1 MKFMKSRRTV
11 LIVTVLLAAMLSVV
25 GGTFAWFTDSVES
38 TSNEIKSGTLDLE
51 LYQMAEDGQWQNV
64 ADLTEPMFSYDL
76 WEPGYTMW
84 KALKVENKGT
94 LALKWKAMFEMEG
107 EMSKLAE
114 VIDVYA
120 RGGSAKPERSE
131 IPANAQDTSPTNPS
145 SQWWYDGTLQ
155 EFIENSETNTY
166 GSLAAGESKELTLVL
181 KMREEAGNEYQNLTL
196 GAFDLKIVATQDTVE
211 KDSFDKMYDADA
223 GYPVVKVGTEEE
235 LMAALQQGKSHR
247 IELTGD
253 IIIDKDDVPNFM
265 FTSSSGAPFYLYH
278 TDITLD
284 LNDYNIIVK
293 EDALM
298 DGKDYANGAFV
309 VRYSTLNIEGTGSII
324 TENKSINVYG
334 WAHSEINI
342 NGGTYVSNAS
352 DRNESAIYVNENDD
366 NVMIHVYGGDFTEC
380 AYAFNADDDCKSAV
394 ITLHEGIEFKQFLN
408 TNGKD
413 LILSDINA
421 GRIVLAEGCQ
431 LEEFNVDGQVWYKV
445 VKQ

>member
-1 MKFMKSRRTV
+1 MKMSKRTILLVV
-11 LIVTVLLAAMLSVV
+11 LILTVTFSVV

-38 TSNEIKSGTLDLE
+38 AGNEIQSGTLDLE
-51 LYQMAEDGQWQNV
+51 LYQKAENGQWQNV

-120 RGGSAKPERSE
+120 REGSAKPERSE
-131 IPANAQDTSPTNPS
+131 IPANSKDTSPTNPS
-145 SQWWYDGTLQ
+145 SQWWYDGTLKD
-155 EFIENSETNTY
+155 FIENSETNTY
-166 GSLAAGESKELTLVL
+166 GSLKAGESKELTLVL

-211 KDSFDKMYDADA
+211 KDSFDDQYDADA
-223 GYPVVKVGTEEE
+223 EYSIVKVGTVEE
-235 LMAALQQGKSHR
+235 LIAALQRGKNHR

-265 FTSSSGAPFYLYH
+265 FKDSNGAPLYLYH

-293 EDALM
+293 EDALL
-298 DGKDYANGAFV
+298 DGKTNANGAFV

-342 NGGTYVSNAS
+342 NGGTYISNAS
-352 DRNESAIYVNENDD
+352 ERNESAIYVNNS
-366 NVMIHVYGGDFTEC
+366 NVMIHVYGGDFTQC
-380 AYAFNADDDCKSAV
+380 DYAFNAHDNCGNTPV
-394 ITLHEGIEFKQFLN
+394 ITLHEGIEFKKFL
-408 TNGKD
+408 KD
-413 LILSDINA
+413 GTTDVITADINA
-421 GRIVLAEGCQ
+421 GRIVLADGCV
-431 LEEFNVDGQVWYKV
+431 LEDIEINGQPGWKV